1 LRGLRMAPTEPVRR
15 DWITLGIM
23 TLLLAGAVALV
34 PANVLWTMGL
44 VGAWASIVTVFS
56 VIAAL
61 SARSARV
68 GETEGQED

>member
-1 LRGLRMAPTEPVRR
+1 
-15 DWITLGIM
+15 
-23 TLLLAGAVALV
+23 
-34 PANVLWTMGL
+34 